1 MPAKRRSTANKVVV
15 QEEEQDEADVVED
28 EEGKESEESSDDDS
42 EGPEIEM
49 LAKSR
54 ERRGNAGA
62 KMAQLLE
69 KEDPDE
75 FYQSTYGGFFDV
87 SGVGTAYSWGG
98 ALQEKAS
105 LFKI

>member
-1 MPAKRRSTANKVVV
+1 MPVKRRATSRTVV
-15 QEEEQDEADVVED
+15 QEEEQDEADFVDRQEDGESDGNDSDSD
-28 EEGKESEESSDDDS
+28 EEEEDDSDDA
-42 EGPEIEM
+42 EVEM
-49 LAKSR
+49 LATSR

-87 SGVGTAYSWGG
+87 SGA
-98 ALQEKAS
+98 ARRRH
-105 LFKI
+105 